1 MRKMFKI
8 IQKRKKYH
16 DNYDPVYLLPRNS
29 IASSPTRKNMK
40 SSIITLNRE
49 VKKYAGL
56 FLDNN

>member
-16 DNYDPVYLLPRNS
+16 DNYDLVYFLPGNN
-29 IASSPTRKNMK
+29 IASIPTSTNME

-49 VKKYAGL
+49 AIKKRS
-56 FLDNN
+56 